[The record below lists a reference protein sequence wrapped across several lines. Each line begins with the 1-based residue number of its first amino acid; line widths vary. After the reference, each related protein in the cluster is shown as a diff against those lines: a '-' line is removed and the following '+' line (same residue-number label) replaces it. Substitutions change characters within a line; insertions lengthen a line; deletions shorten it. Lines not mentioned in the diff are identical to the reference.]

1 MSPAGNVPT
10 SSGRGMELLDKL
22 LSGDVLD
29 VLINPAVGQVGEGI
43 FAMFICGIYILPLYA
58 RTRDPTLP
66 AISLALFS
74 GMLVQVLPGGLVNVA
89 WGVLWISGAIAIFGL
104 IQVFR

>member
-1 MSPAGNVPT
+1 
-10 SSGRGMELLDKL
+10 MELLDKL
-22 LSGDVLD
+22 LGGNVMDVLFD
-29 VLINPAVGQVGEGI
+29 PAVGQVGEGV
-43 FAMFICGIYILPLYA
+43 FAMFICGIYIIPLWA
-58 RTRDPTLP
+58 RTRDVTLP

-74 GMLVQVLPGGLVNVA
+74 GMIVQVLPGSLVNVA

>member
-10 SSGRGMELLDKL
+10 SDEGMELLDKL
-22 LSGDVLD
+22 LDGDVMD
-29 VLINPAVGQVGEGI
+29 VLFDPAVGQVGEAV
-43 FAMFICGIYILPLYA
+43 FAMFICGIYIVPLWA
-58 RTRDPTLP
+58 RTRDVTLP

-74 GMLVQVLPGGLVNVA
+74 GMIVQVLPGSLVNVA